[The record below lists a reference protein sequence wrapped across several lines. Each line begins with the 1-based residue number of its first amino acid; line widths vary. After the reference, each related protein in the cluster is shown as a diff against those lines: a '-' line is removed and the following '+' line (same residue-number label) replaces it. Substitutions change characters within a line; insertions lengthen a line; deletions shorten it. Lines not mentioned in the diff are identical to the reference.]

1 MDCKKDSKQLIS
13 VGNSITTNNSLN
25 PMPEN
30 KSNEEIANDFA
41 DFFIEKKNKINE
53 RSVYQCRRIQSKNQ

>member
-41 DFFIEKKNKINE
+41 DFFIEKKIK
-53 RSVYQCRRIQSKNQ
+53 